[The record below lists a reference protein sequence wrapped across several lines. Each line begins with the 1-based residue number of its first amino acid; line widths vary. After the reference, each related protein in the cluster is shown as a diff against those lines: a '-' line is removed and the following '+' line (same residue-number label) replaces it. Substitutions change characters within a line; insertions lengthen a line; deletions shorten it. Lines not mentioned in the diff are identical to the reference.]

1 MILNTFNLVFKTFYR
16 ILILGAVM
24 HNAAITVLL
33 YLLKCN
39 WWHKLLGGFF
49 FFYQFWNK
57 CFVLNANKLNSLWIR
72 KKKWASHI
80 SPPPPPLFDNATH
93 NVWQIMHQIHQNN
106 LIKDITQTKNHQA
119 ELLQNCTIHSFV
131 FL

>member
-1 MILNTFNLVFKTFYR
+1 MLINSTVFESERKSEQAT
-16 ILILGAVM
+16 
-24 HNAAITVLL
+24 
-33 YLLKCN
+33 YL
-39 WWHKLLGGFF
+39 
-49 FFYQFWNK
+49 
-57 CFVLNANKLNSLWIR
+57 
-72 KKKWASHI
+72 
-80 SPPPPPLFDNATH
+80 PPPPPLFDNATH